1 MKSIGALLFL
11 KSLLLINMPAIADT
25 NDLIPIGNFA
35 LPVSLQPSPLFSFG
49 QFIIN
54 ADDKILFVNPI
65 YLKGKNKSSFENET
79 ILLYGLSDNAS
90 IFGLLPA
97 PVLNDENGVE
107 TANFGDI
114 LIEYEYAFINATR
127 VYDEIQSTIVASIF
141 LPTGILELER
151 EGEAEPDIESQ
162 SGFGSTSFLLGWT
175 CSYMSVD
182 WYTFVSAGGVL
193 TTSRKDK
200 TKLGDS
206 VLYQAGIGRNLK
218 HLDRKI
224 LLLLFEM
231 DGIYSKRD
239 QILGI
244 INPNSGGNV
253 IWFGPSLY
261 YSDPRF
267 IFQIGIQVP
276 IYQKLNGIQTKD
288 NYLFSVSFAWLFNDE
303 NP

>member
-1 MKSIGALLFL
+1 
-11 KSLLLINMPAIADT
+11 MPAIADT

-276 IYQKLNGIQTKD
+276 IYQKLNGIQPKD

>member
-1 MKSIGALLFL
+1 
-11 KSLLLINMPAIADT
+11 MPAIADT

>member
-25 NDLIPIGNFA
+25 NELVPIGNFA

-276 IYQKLNGIQTKD
+276 IYQKLNGIQPKD

>member
-1 MKSIGALLFL
+1 
-11 KSLLLINMPAIADT
+11 MPAIADT
-25 NDLIPIGNFA
+25 NELVPIGNFA